1 MNQGLLSYE
10 QGAMEEGAA
19 RQRKPT
25 NGAAAHQQP
34 QAHPSRRRNSSIAE
48 LEAFGFQASGAGG
61 EAASEDGWGAVS
73 DLDEFFGSLYR
84 FYEKRGLA
92 TASCWHVECVDTY
105 LL

>member
-1 MNQGLLSYE
+1 MNQGLLSFE

-25 NGAAAHQQP
+25 NGAGAHQQP
-34 QAHPSRRRNSSIAE
+34 LAHQTSRRRNSSIAE

-61 EAASEDGWGAVS
+61 EAASEDRWGAVS

-92 TASCWHVECVDTY
+92 TASGWRVF
-105 LL
+105 